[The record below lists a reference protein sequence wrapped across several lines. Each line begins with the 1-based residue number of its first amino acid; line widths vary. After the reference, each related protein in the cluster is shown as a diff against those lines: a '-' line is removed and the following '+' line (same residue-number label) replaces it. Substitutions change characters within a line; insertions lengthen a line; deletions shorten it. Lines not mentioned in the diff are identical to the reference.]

1 MRKIPTEFAT
11 THTTDTKSRSES
23 IISQSQ
29 PPSNV
34 RHPKEY
40 VLYVSWWVGEYRRW
54 WKFTS
59 IDHMD
64 TPTAHN
70 GTTAFLHFFRFGYT
84 YSTATADGHMMYE
97 LLNTFSTNESIR
109 FQSHQRSSLAASV
122 IEQYVAACIEH
133 RYHRNDHHQNKN
145 NHTAGSSPASALPPP
160 SRLEDYVST
169 PSQASDIGMIVA
181 TAAKIYAQRLMAEA
195 ALLQKKDIQQQQ
207 QQKTSQTATNNTNS
221 HDTTTTATAMDLSS
235 ITGSSGTTHHESINP
250 HVLLCTYV
258 YQAVQDRQ
266 LRQVDPGFFMASSSS
281 TATSTTDYNVHQT
294 TSNALY
300 DQRRLATMAVLQQVA
315 TAVNDDKETNDE
327 S

>member
-1 MRKIPTEFAT
+1 
-11 THTTDTKSRSES
+11 
-23 IISQSQ
+23 
-29 PPSNV
+29 
-34 RHPKEY
+34 
-40 VLYVSWWVGEYRRW
+40 
-54 WKFTS
+54 
-59 IDHMD
+59 
-64 TPTAHN
+64 
-70 GTTAFLHFFRFGYT
+70 
-84 YSTATADGHMMYE
+84 MYE

-133 RYHRNDHHQNKN
+133 RYHRNDHLNQN
-145 NHTAGSSPASALPPP
+145 NHTAVSSSPSTLPPP

-266 LRQVDPGFFMASSSS
+266 LRQVDPGFFMASTSS

-300 DQRRLATMAVLQQVA
+300 DQRRLATMAVLQQAATTA

>member
-1 MRKIPTEFAT
+1 
-11 THTTDTKSRSES
+11 
-23 IISQSQ
+23 
-29 PPSNV
+29 
-34 RHPKEY
+34 
-40 VLYVSWWVGEYRRW
+40 
-54 WKFTS
+54 
-59 IDHMD
+59 
-64 TPTAHN
+64 
-70 GTTAFLHFFRFGYT
+70 
-84 YSTATADGHMMYE
+84 MYE

-133 RYHRNDHHQNKN
+133 RYHRNDHLNQN
-145 NHTAGSSPASALPPP
+145 NHTAVSSSPSTLPPP

-207 QQKTSQTATNNTNS
+207 KTSQTATNSTNS
-221 HDTTTTATAMDLSS
+221 HDTTTTTATAMDLSS

-300 DQRRLATMAVLQQVA
+300 DQRRLATMAVLQQAATTA